1 MLSVDT
7 VIIRVRKWSVLKKWK
22 RVILLNDLSNLFINF
37 NEKLVLTD
45 TYKENIRKG
54 RDALR
59 GKINAY
65 YIDNGL
71 TAPKHSSQGSFH
83 MHTAIMPKE
92 EEDFDLDNG
101 VYLQGYATDQT
112 NWPTTLSVHDDIISA
127 VEGHTKEISDKD
139 TCIRVNYQ
147 DNYHIDLPIYIMG
160 KDGSGKDVA
169 YLAHTTKNR
178 QISDPKAFSDWFT
191 EKVKEHGKEL
201 RRTVRYIKA
210 WTNHNSINLK
220 GITITILASECF
232 YSEENGPLILLG
244 TITNILDRLEDDFTC
259 YKPVRPKHE
268 DLLSSYTYYEQ
279 QTLLEDL
286 KTLKNKINDAIYD
299 SPNEREASEML
310 RELFGS
316 RFPLGS
322 SENKNRE
329 DYLKTN
335 EPESVGGKNRH
346 YA

>member
-1 MLSVDT
+1 M
-7 VIIRVRKWSVLKKWK
+7 
-22 RVILLNDLSNLFINF
+22 NDLSNLFSAF
-37 NEKLVLTD
+37 NKKIVLTD
-45 TYKENIRKG
+45 TYKENIRRG
-54 RDALR
+54 REALR
-59 GKINAY
+59 EKINAS

-71 TAPKHSSQGSFH
+71 SAPKHSSQGSFH

-112 NWPTTLSVHDDIISA
+112 NWPAPRSVHDDILSA
-127 VEGHTKEISDKD
+127 VKGHTKDISDKD

-160 KDGSGKDVA
+160 KDEVGKDVA
-169 YLAHTTKNR
+169 YLAHTTKDW
-178 QISDPKAFSDWFT
+178 QISDPKALSNWFT
-191 EKVKEHGKEL
+191 EKVKEHGKVL
-201 RRTVRYIKA
+201 RRTVRYLKA
-210 WTNHNSINLK
+210 WTHHNSINLK

-232 YSEENGPLILLG
+232 YSDDNDSLILLG
-244 TITNILDRLEDDFTC
+244 TITNIIDRLEDDFTC
-259 YKPVRPKHE
+259 YKPVRPKNE
-268 DLLSSYTYYEQ
+268 DLLSSYTYNEQ

-286 KTLKNKINDAIYD
+286 KTLKNKFNDAIYD
-299 SPNEREASEML
+299 SPNEREASEVL

-316 RFPLGS
+316 RFPLGNR
-322 SENKNRE
+322 ENKNGE

-335 EPESVGGKNRH
+335 QPESVGGKNRH

>member
-1 MLSVDT
+1 M
-7 VIIRVRKWSVLKKWK
+7 
-22 RVILLNDLSNLFINF
+22 ILLNDLSNLFITF
-37 NEKLVLTD
+37 NEKIVLTD

-71 TAPKHSSQGSFH
+71 TTPKHSSQGSFH

-112 NWPTTLSVHDDIISA
+112 NWPTTLSVHDDILSA

-160 KDGSGKDVA
+160 KDGLGKDVA
-169 YLAHTTKNR
+169 YLAHTTKNW

-244 TITNILDRLEDDFTC
+244 TITNILDRLEEDFTC

-279 QTLLEDL
+279 QALLEDL

>member
-1 MLSVDT
+1 M
-7 VIIRVRKWSVLKKWK
+7 
-22 RVILLNDLSNLFINF
+22 ILLNDLSNLFITF
-37 NEKLVLTD
+37 NEKIVLTD

-112 NWPTTLSVHDDIISA
+112 NWPTTLSVHDDILSA

-160 KDGSGKDVA
+160 KDGLGKDVA
-169 YLAHTTKNR
+169 YLAHTTKNW

-279 QTLLEDL
+279 QALLEDL